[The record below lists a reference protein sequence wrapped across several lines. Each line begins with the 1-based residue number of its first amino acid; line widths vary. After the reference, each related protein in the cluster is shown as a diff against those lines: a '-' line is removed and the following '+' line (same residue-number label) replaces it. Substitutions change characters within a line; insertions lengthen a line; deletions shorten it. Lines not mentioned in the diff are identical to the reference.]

1 MKTCKKLLVQAFAVS
16 LFAVNVSCS
25 GGNKIDRYNANSEKF
40 VEKWKQKT
48 SGENP
53 LSEADKKELKE
64 DLMELGKAQLE
75 MEMEVDELAKI
86 TPEQQEKLD
95 DLTMEIAF
103 IGIQAQ

>member
-1 MKTCKKLLVQAFAVS
+1 MTTMKKLLVPAFAVMF
-16 LFAVNVSCS
+16 LILNISCF
-25 GGNKIDRYNANSEKF
+25 GGNKIDRYIANSEKF

>member
-1 MKTCKKLLVQAFAVS
+1 MKTFKKLLVPAFAVI
-16 LFAVNVSCS
+16 LFAVNVSCF
-25 GGNKIDRYNANSEKF
+25 GGNKIDGFISHGEKF
-40 VEKWKQKT
+40 VNKWESKT

>member
-1 MKTCKKLLVQAFAVS
+1 MKTFKKLLVPAFAVMF
-16 LFAVNVSCS
+16 LVLNISCF
-25 GGNKIDRYNANSEKF
+25 GGNKIDRYIANSEKF
-40 VEKWKQKT
+40 VEKWKDKT

>member
-1 MKTCKKLLVQAFAVS
+1 MKTFKKLLVPSFAVMF
-16 LFAVNVSCS
+16 LVLNISCF
-25 GGNKIDRYNANSEKF
+25 GGNKIDRYIANSEKF

>member
-1 MKTCKKLLVQAFAVS
+1 MKKLLVPAFAVMF
-16 LFAVNVSCS
+16 LILNISCF
-25 GGNKIDRYNANSEKF
+25 GGNKIDRYIANSEKF